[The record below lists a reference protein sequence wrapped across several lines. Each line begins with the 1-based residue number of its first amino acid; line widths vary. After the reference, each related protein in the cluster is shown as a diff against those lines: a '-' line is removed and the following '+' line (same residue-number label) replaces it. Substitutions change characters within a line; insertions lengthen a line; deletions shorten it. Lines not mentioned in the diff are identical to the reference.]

1 MELSGKNNGFG
12 PVAPVVVFAPA
23 PLLTSTIEQRGR
35 QSEVHLHAG
44 GQGFWLARMVAA
56 LGAPVKLCG
65 SFGGE
70 TGIVVR
76 TLIEREGVTVCGVEV
91 GADNATYI
99 HDRRGGQRQFVAETA
114 PSSLSRHDLDE
125 LYGAMLVEGLAAK
138 VCILGGPQG
147 PDVLPASI
155 YRRLASDLGA
165 NGCVVIADL
174 AGEFLVAAAEG
185 GVTVLKVS
193 DEELLLDGR
202 VTSNSEAEVLAAMW
216 ALRASGAH
224 TVVVSRAEQP
234 TLALSDTDVVM
245 VNTPRLEPLDT
256 RGAGDSLTAGI
267 AAGLAR
273 GADIEGA
280 LRLGAAA
287 GALNVTRRG
296 LGTGSRHDIENMA
309 RLIQVHPLETGAG
322 SRAGRFAACAT
333 GDRETA

>member
-1 MELSGKNNGFG
+1 
-12 PVAPVVVFAPA
+12 
-23 PLLTSTIEQRGR
+23 
-35 QSEVHLHAG
+35 
-44 GQGFWLARMVAA
+44 
-56 LGAPVKLCG
+56 
-65 SFGGE
+65 
-70 TGIVVR
+70 
-76 TLIEREGVTVCGVEV
+76 
-91 GADNATYI
+91 
-99 HDRRGGQRQFVAETA
+99 
-114 PSSLSRHDLDE
+114 
-125 LYGAMLVEGLAAK
+125 
-138 VCILGGPQG
+138 
-147 PDVLPASI
+147 
-155 YRRLASDLGA
+155 
-165 NGCVVIADL
+165 
-174 AGEFLVAAAEG
+174 
-185 GVTVLKVS
+185 
-193 DEELLLDGR
+193 
-202 VTSNSEAEVLAAMW
+202 MW

-309 RLIQVHPLETGAG
+309 RLIRVHPLETGAA
-322 SRAGRFAACAT
+322 SRAGRFAACAS

>member
-1 MELSGKNNGFG
+1 
-12 PVAPVVVFAPA
+12 
-23 PLLTSTIEQRGR
+23 
-35 QSEVHLHAG
+35 
-44 GQGFWLARMVAA
+44 
-56 LGAPVKLCG
+56 
-65 SFGGE
+65 
-70 TGIVVR
+70 
-76 TLIEREGVTVCGVEV
+76 
-91 GADNATYI
+91 
-99 HDRRGGQRQFVAETA
+99 
-114 PSSLSRHDLDE
+114 
-125 LYGAMLVEGLAAK
+125 MLVEGLAAK
-138 VCILGGPQG
+138 VCVLGGPQD
-147 PDVLPASI
+147 PVVLPASI

-193 DEELLLDGR
+193 DEELLLDRR

-234 TLALSDTDVVM
+234 ALALTDSEVVM

-273 GADIEGA
+273 DADIEGA

-296 LGTGSRHDIENMA
+296 LGTGSRRDIENMA
-309 RLIQVHPLETGAG
+309 RLIQIHPLETGGA
-322 SRAGRFAACAT
+322 SRAGRFAACDT
-333 GDRETA
+333 GDPETA